1 MNRKLT
7 VVLRVLWNGGVAR
20 MAVEEARRLGKLL
33 VLRESFHNYDLKDV
47 DVEIVRRGHGKL
59 TPLFWAITSIY
70 AKGWGK
76 EATVDLDLL
85 LTKWRK
91 IEAPALY
98 HDQFAGIM
106 GYLNKVFR
114 GQDYA
119 LYIHETNLRVKGVK
133 FFLPRTLDKEV
144 ISKAKV
150 VFTNSKYNQQVLK
163 EHGFS
168 SVVVYPG
175 CYPKERLSNERKPIV
190 LAVSMWDKG
199 RLPCWYG
206 EVAKRLRKGKLIMA
220 GSWAVKEEME
230 RFQREY
236 PEVEVTGRLTEEELN
251 ELYSQA
257 SIILRFG
264 FNELGPGMGVIEGI
278 CNGLIP
284 VVNDGIGSKELIT
297 NDVNGYVVKD
307 FEEAAEKINYLLENQ
322 ERLNKMRGELISLSK
337 ELSWDNHAKK
347 VREELE
353 RVGML

>member
-1 MNRKLT
+1 MDRKLT
-7 VVLRVLWNGGVAR
+7 IVLRVLWNGGVAR

-33 VLRESFHNYDLKDV
+33 VLRESFHDYYLKDV
-47 DVEIVRRGHGKL
+47 DVEVVRRGHGKL
-59 TPLFWAITSIY
+59 TPLFWAVASIY
-70 AKGWGK
+70 AKDRGK

-85 LTKWRK
+85 LTKWRE
-91 IEAPALY
+91 IEPPALY

-119 LYIHETNLRVKGVK
+119 LYIHETNLRSNGVK
-133 FFLPRTLDKEV
+133 FLFPRMLDKEV

-175 CYPKERLSNERKPIV
+175 CYPVEQLGNEREPII

-199 RLPCWYG
+199 RKPWWYG
-206 EVAKRLRKGKLIMA
+206 EVAKRLRGGKLVMA
-220 GSWAVKEEME
+220 GSWAVPEEME
-230 RFQREY
+230 KFKRDY
-236 PEVEVTGRLTEEELN
+236 PDAIVTGRLKEEELR
-251 ELYSQA
+251 ELYAKA

-284 VVNDGIGSKELIT
+284 VVNNGIGSKELIT
-297 NDVNGYVVKD
+297 NDVNGYVVRD
-307 FEEAAEKINYLLENQ
+307 YEEAAEKINYLFENQ
-322 ERLNKMRGELISLSK
+322 ERLTKMREELISLSK

-347 VREELE
+347 IREELE